1 MSERPEGLESERGP
15 SGPAEGQ
22 ERGATSQVIGVPIG
36 DERVT
41 TDDEIVVASP
51 YDGSEIG
58 RVPSCGA
65 AQVYRAVAAAKARLA
80 EPLPAHERAAILD
93 RAAAL
98 LAERQ
103 EDFARTI
110 AQEAAKPIRTARI
123 EAGRAVDTF
132 RFSAV
137 EARSL
142 TGEVVP
148 LDASVPGTGKLG
160 FTLRVPVGVVGAISP
175 FNFPLNLVAHKVAPA
190 IAAGCPVVLKPASQ
204 TPLSALALAALLIDE
219 CGLPPGWLN
228 VVTGSGSAVG
238 DPLVLHDDVAMI
250 TFTGSPPVGWGIR
263 AKAPRKKVSLELG
276 NNSPLII
283 EADGDWRTAATK
295 VRVAGFSHAGQSCI
309 STQRIYVQRAV
320 HDDFVAALV
329 DAVSSLVVGP
339 PLDENTEV
347 SALISS
353 GDTERVKAWIDEA
366 TAGGAKVATG
376 GVVGED
382 GVLRPTVLT
391 GVTPDMKVCADEVFG
406 PVVAVAAY
414 DTLDEAIEA
423 ANDTRYG
430 LQAAIFTSRIGA
442 GLEAAKRLDFGG
454 VLVNEVPTWRTD
466 QQPYGGVRDSGNTRE
481 GPHYAVREM
490 TEPRLVVIQP

>member
-110 AQEAAKPIRTARI
+110 AQDASKPTRTARI

-175 FNFPLNLVAHKVAPA
+175 FNFPLNLVCHKVAPA
-190 IAAGCPVVLKPASQ
+190 IAAGCPTVLKPASQ
-204 TPLSALALAALLIDE
+204 TPLSALALAGLLLDD

-228 VVTGSGSAVG
+228 VVTGSGGAVG
-238 DPLVLHDDVAMI
+238 DPLVLHDDVATI
-250 TFTGSPPVGWGIR
+250 TFTGSPPVGWSIR

-276 NNSPLII
+276 NNSPVIL
-283 EADGDWRTAATK
+283 EADGDWRTAAAK
-295 VRVAGFSHAGQSCI
+295 LKVAGFSHAGQSCI
-309 STQRIYVQRAV
+309 SSQRIYVHRSI
-320 HDDFVAALV
+320 HDDFVAELV
-329 DAVSSLVVGP
+329 DQVATLVVGP
-339 PLDENTEV
+339 PLDEGTDV
-347 SALISS
+347 SALISA
-353 GDTERVKAWIDEA
+353 GDTSRVKEWIDEA
-366 TAGGAKVATG
+366 VEGGAKVATG
-376 GVVGED
+376 GEVGDD

-391 GVTPDMKVCADEVFG
+391 GVQPEMKVCADEVFG
-406 PVVAVAAY
+406 PLLGVAAY
-414 DTLDEAIEA
+414 DGLDEAIA
-423 ANDTRYG
+423 LANDTRYG
-430 LQAAIFTSRIGA
+430 LQAAVFTSRVDVA
-442 GLEAAKRLDFGG
+442 LAAARRLDYGG
-454 VLVNEVPTWRTD
+454 VLVNEVPTWRAD

-481 GPHYAVREM
+481 GPHYTVREM
-490 TEPRLVVIQP
+490 TEPRLVVLS